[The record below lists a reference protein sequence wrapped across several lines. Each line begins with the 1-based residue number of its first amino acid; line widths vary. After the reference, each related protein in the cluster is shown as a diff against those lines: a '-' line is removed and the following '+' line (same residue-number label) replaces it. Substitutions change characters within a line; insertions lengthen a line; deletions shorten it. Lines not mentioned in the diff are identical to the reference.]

1 MKVLVKTIFHN
12 SSMTASEPLRLNI
25 LKRQSK
31 QAEHWKNTI
40 YWLFKSSKDNWGNI
54 KQSILQK

>member
-31 QAEHWKNTI
+31 QAEHWKKYYLLT
-40 YWLFKSSKDNWGNI
+40 
-54 KQSILQK
+54 LQKL